1 MRLPRF
7 NRAALM
13 DLRCDEVKPLN
24 VTLLELEPHQCKW
37 PVSGERANT
46 RFCGHLRLEA
56 SSYCLDHQAL
66 SIGRGTPSERR
77 TA

>member
-24 VTLLELEPHQCKW
+24 VPLFELEPQQCRW
-37 PVSGERANT
+37 PYGDRSFV
-46 RFCGHLRLEA
+46 FCGHLRLEA
-56 SSYCLDHQAL
+56 SQYCLSHYAL
-66 SIGRGTPSERR
+66 SIGPGTPSERR
-77 TA
+77 AA